1 MMIHSTSQKIDAFEI
16 EINDVNR
23 NFQFKVE
30 VKLKGKHC
38 YHLLTPT
45 MSLFSA
51 FARHQNE

>member
-1 MMIHSTSQKIDAFEI
+1 MIHSTSRKIDAFEI